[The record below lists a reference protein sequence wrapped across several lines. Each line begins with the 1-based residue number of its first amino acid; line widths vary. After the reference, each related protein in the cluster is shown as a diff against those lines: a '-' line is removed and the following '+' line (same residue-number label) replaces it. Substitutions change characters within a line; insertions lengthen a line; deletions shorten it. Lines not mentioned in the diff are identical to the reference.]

1 MDITLALGGGGSR
14 GHAHVGVIRRLEQ
27 EGFCIRAVAG
37 SSAGGITAAFY
48 AAGYTPDEM
57 EALFSSVDQ
66 TKLFGRSP
74 GDGPAL
80 LGVAGAS
87 KWLHEHLGER
97 TFADLKIPCALT
109 AVDIKSAREI
119 ILDRGRLV
127 DAVLATIALPG
138 ILPPRPIQ
146 NYQLVDGGVLDPLPV
161 SVARSLAPH
170 LPVVAVIL
178 TPLVEQTGSLAR
190 IPLPVSIPAPIVE
203 RITRLRVAQAFNIFL
218 HSVDAGGRLLT
229 ELRLQVDNPEV
240 VIRPAVGH
248 IGLLDKVDV
257 HEVIRLGEQAVD
269 VILPELKR
277 SLAWPNRLRRRWFNP
292 RYRVLR

>member
-1 MDITLALGGGGSR
+1 
-14 GHAHVGVIRRLEQ
+14 
-27 EGFCIRAVAG
+27 
-37 SSAGGITAAFY
+37 
-48 AAGYTPDEM
+48 
-57 EALFSSVDQ
+57 
-66 TKLFGRSP
+66 
-74 GDGPAL
+74 
-80 LGVAGAS
+80 
-87 KWLHEHLGER
+87 
-97 TFADLKIPCALT
+97 LKIPCALT
-109 AVDIKSAREI
+109 AVDIKSAREV
-119 ILDRGRLV
+119 ILSQGRLV

-146 NYQLVDGGVLDPLPV
+146 NYQLVDGGVLDPVPV

-203 RITRLRVAQAFNIFL
+203 RITRLRVAQAFSIFL

-257 HEVIRLGEQAVD
+257 HEVIRLGEEAVD
-269 VILPELKR
+269 AILPELKR

-292 RYRVLR
+292 RYRVLH